1 MLQGWTG
8 AQGSE
13 VYRWGR
19 TILEGGIVEN
29 GNSTNSVEST
39 LCVRLFQQKDTTD
52 LKCDLEILSV
62 AFASLEDY

>member
-1 MLQGWTG
+1 M
-8 AQGSE
+8 
-13 VYRWGR
+13 
-19 TILEGGIVEN
+19 EN
-29 GNSTNSVEST
+29 GNSTNSVAST